1 VAQYVL
7 GQFLSVDDSYRSLPA
22 FYQQKRDYFL
32 SAMEQTRFRMLPSR
46 STYFQLADY
55 SEISTEME
63 DVDFCSH
70 LIRERGVAA
79 IPITPFM
86 QGPFNKRLVR
96 FCFAKTEDV
105 LLSAAQRLSVC

>member
-1 VAQYVL
+1 
-7 GQFLSVDDSYRSLPA
+7 
-22 FYQQKRDYFL
+22 
-32 SAMEQTRFRMLPSR
+32 
-46 STYFQLADY
+46 
-55 SEISTEME
+55 
-63 DVDFCSH
+63 
-70 LIRERGVAA
+70 GVAA